1 MKVMIS
7 GGKGNLAQNIIEQ
20 SSGHGIV
27 APSRQEMNVSNLW
40 EIEDEIK
47 HHNPDVF
54 IHAAAYTRPM
64 HKHQDN
70 PDKSI
75 EANIIGTSNVVL
87 ACMKYNVKLVYIST
101 DYVYPGISGDYN
113 EDDALSPFAGKSDG
127 VNKYGWSKLGGECAV
142 RMYDNSL
149 ILRTCICDHPFP
161 HGRALTD
168 VKKSLMYNFE
178 AARIILKL
186 LNEKGVINLGGDSQ
200 SVYDFASKKNPRIK
214 KITRQDVK
222 DVCIAP
228 DTSMNTSKLKEILND

>member
-20 SSGHGIV
+20 SNDHDIV

-64 HKHQDN
+64 RKHQDN

-75 EANIIGTSNVVL
+75 QANIIGTSNVVL
-87 ACMKYNVKLVYIST
+87 ACMKHNIKLVYIST
-101 DYVYPGISGDYN
+101 DYVYPGTDGDYH
-113 EDDALSPFAGKSDG
+113 EDDALSPFMGKSDG
-127 VNKYGWSKLGGECAV
+127 VTKYGWSKLGGECAV

-149 ILRTCICDHPFP
+149 ILRTCICDYPFP
-161 HGRALTD
+161 HGKALTD

-200 SVYDFASKKNPRIK
+200 SVYDFASKKNPRIR

-222 DVCIAP
+222 DVYIAP
-228 DTSMNTSKLKEILND
+228 DTSMNTSRLKEILND

>member
-1 MKVMIS
+1 MKIMIS

-20 SSGHGIV
+20 SSDHDIV

-75 EANIIGTSNVVL
+75 QANIIGTSNVVL
-87 ACMKYNVKLVYIST
+87 ACMKHNIKLVYIST
-101 DYVYPGISGDYN
+101 DYVYPGTDGDYN
-113 EDDALSPFAGKSDG
+113 EDDALSPFRGKSDG
-127 VNKYGWSKLGGECAV
+127 VTKYGWSKLGGECAV

-149 ILRTCICDHPFP
+149 ILRTCICDYPFP
-161 HGRALTD
+161 HSQALTD

-178 AARIILKL
+178 FRRRFSKRIRLC
-186 LNEKGVINLGGDSQ
+186 
-200 SVYDFASKKNPRIK
+200 F
-214 KITRQDVK
+214 
-222 DVCIAP
+222 
-228 DTSMNTSKLKEILND
+228 

>member
-1 MKVMIS
+1 MIS

-20 SSGHGIV
+20 SSDHDIV

-64 HKHQDN
+64 RKHQDN

-75 EANIIGTSNVVL
+75 QANIIGTSNVVL
-87 ACMKYNVKLVYIST
+87 ACMKHNIKLVYIST
-101 DYVYPGISGDYN
+101 DYVYPGTDGDYN
-113 EDDALSPFAGKSDG
+113 EDDALSPFVGKSDG
-127 VNKYGWSKLGGECAV
+127 VTKYGWSKLGGECAV

-149 ILRTCICDHPFP
+149 ILRTCICDYPFP
-161 HGRALTD
+161 HSQALTD

-200 SVYDFASKKNPRIK
+200 SVYDFASKKNPRIR

-222 DVCIAP
+222 DVYIAP
-228 DTSMNTSKLKEILND
+228 DTSMNTSRLKEILND

>member
-20 SSGHGIV
+20 SNDHDIV

-64 HKHQDN
+64 RKHQDN

-75 EANIIGTSNVVL
+75 QANIIGTSNVVL
-87 ACMKYNVKLVYIST
+87 ACMKHNIKLVYIST
-101 DYVYPGISGDYN
+101 DYVYPGTDGDYH
-113 EDDALSPFAGKSDG
+113 EDDALSPFMGKSDG
-127 VNKYGWSKLGGECAV
+127 VTKYGWSKLGGECAV

-149 ILRTCICDHPFP
+149 ILRTCICNHPFP
-161 HGRALTD
+161 HGQALTD

-200 SVYDFASKKNPRIK
+200 SVYDFASKKNPRIR

-222 DVCIAP
+222 DVYIAP
-228 DTSMNTSKLKEILND
+228 DTSMNTSRLKEILND

>member
-1 MKVMIS
+1 MKIMIS
-7 GGKGNLAQNIIEQ
+7 GGKGNLAQEIIEQ
-20 SSGHGIV
+20 SNGQDIV

-47 HHNPDVF
+47 HYNPDVF

-64 HKHQDN
+64 HKHQNN

-75 EANIIGTSNVVL
+75 QANIIGTSNVVL
-87 ACMKYNVKLVYIST
+87 ACMKHNIKLVYIST
-101 DYVYPGISGDYN
+101 DYVYPGTNGNYN
-113 EDDALSPFAGKSDG
+113 EDDALSPFIGNSDG
-127 VNKYGWSKLGGECAV
+127 VTKYGWSKLGGECAV

-149 ILRTCICDHPFP
+149 ILRTCICDYPFP
-161 HGRALTD
+161 HGQALTD

-178 AARIILKL
+178 AARVILKL
-186 LNEKGVINLGGDSQ
+186 LNEKGVINLGGNSQ
-200 SVYDFASKKNPRIK
+200 SVYDFASKKNPSIN

-222 DVCIAP
+222 DVHIAP

>member
-20 SSGHGIV
+20 SSSHDIV

-47 HHNPDVF
+47 YHNPDVF

-64 HKHQDN
+64 RKHQDN

-75 EANIIGTSNVVL
+75 QANIIGTSNVVL
-87 ACMKYNVKLVYIST
+87 ACMKHNIKLVYIST
-101 DYVYPGISGDYN
+101 DYVYPGTDGDYH
-113 EDDALSPFAGKSDG
+113 EDDALSPFMGKSDG
-127 VNKYGWSKLGGECAV
+127 VTKYGWSKLGGECAV

-149 ILRTCICDHPFP
+149 ILRTCICNHPFP
-161 HGRALTD
+161 HGQALTD

-200 SVYDFASKKNPRIK
+200 SVYDFASKKNPRIR

-222 DVCIAP
+222 DVYIAP
-228 DTSMNTSKLKEILND
+228 DTSMNTSRLKEILND

>member
-20 SSGHGIV
+20 SSGHDIV

-70 PDKSI
+70 PDESI
-75 EANIIGTSNVVL
+75 QANIIGTSNVVL
-87 ACMKYNVKLVYIST
+87 ACMKHNIKLVYIST
-101 DYVYPGISGDYN
+101 DYVYPGTDGDYH
-113 EDDALSPFAGKSDG
+113 EDDALSPFTGKSDG

-149 ILRTCICDHPFP
+149 ILRTCICDYPFP
-161 HGRALTD
+161 HGQALTE
-168 VKKSLMYNFE
+168 VKKRLMYNFE
-178 AARIILKL
+178 DARIIIKI
-186 LNEKGVINLGGDSQ
+186 LNEKVVINLGGDSQ
-200 SVYDFASKKNPRIK
+200 SVYNFASKKNPRIK